1 MEAKNEI
8 LILFRIVNLFLYP
21 THKTSQKE
29 NHSDHLPTWFS
40 KSQECSTASRKS
52 DYLARTHTSRPISP
66 RATLQA
72 NDPDTLPPSSP
83 GRGVLGDINSTS
95 STIIL

>member
-1 MEAKNEI
+1 MSAVQQEG
-8 LILFRIVNLFLYP
+8 
-21 THKTSQKE
+21 TS
-29 NHSDHLPTWFS
+29 
-40 KSQECSTASRKS
+40 A
-52 DYLARTHTSRPISP
+52 YLTGARTSKPASP

-83 GRGVLGDINSTS
+83 GWGVLGDINSTS